1 MQKFARILTK
11 EHGLRVIFRGSN
23 AYTDGKLIVIPEV
36 SVLDQP
42 GLSDEEFKAA
52 MDFLRCIKAWV
63 YHEGGHV
70 IFSNFRVVKMSHYKG
85 GTQLNS
91 VWNALE
97 DCWMERKMAMR
108 FPGARADLAFKNDW
122 VEKKQVQE
130 WSEKTEPL
138 PDKFRQI
145 VLLTMRLLKAGPTE
159 FKNDYWKMFDREERE
174 FVFKNQDL
182 LFKVFKQRSSRGVYK
197 LAKKWWKLIRKHL
210 KQPEEMTPEE
220 KEESKPP
227 KLKAKVPKPTEPDE
241 DGDDGSAD
249 ADEDDVDPS
258 KDDGEP
264 EEDESDGDAGKP
276 EAEEKSEDPDKD
288 EDDLPNEEDD
298 EPVEDEGEML
308 PSSGDPLLEQVKK
321 HMQRTMERA
330 RGIGSEFGYLVYS
343 TEGDEIGPLPIPS
356 DAKEI
361 GRRRALAGELKAKLG
376 AMFGPLTRLVNNLLR
391 ARNRSFSVTG
401 LSEGDVNPDDL
412 HLLIS
417 GASFNIFKQ
426 QVDSSSTEDVCC
438 LLTTDMSGS
447 MGMGAKEMLA
457 RLLFVAFAHAM
468 AAIRIKNAIHSWA
481 TGDDATPP
489 SKRDPSVKRRRQG
502 ASELRWME
510 CPPEDREIYSRWGN
524 LIIRVIKDFEED
536 WEQVG
541 KLRIGDYYAQGCN
554 LDGESVLY
562 GARCLLARPEKR
574 KIMYVIT
581 DGLPN
586 GEMHDDGQVQ
596 HDYLTE
602 VIPRIRATGIEVVAF
617 GIRSPVCR
625 QYYEYEEGGNKKG
638 FMDINDEKDV
648 MSTVLTLLPQ
658 IMSRKRY

>member
-70 IFSNFRVVKMSHYKG
+70 IFSNFKVVKMSHYKG

-97 DCWMERKMAMR
+97 DCWMERKMAVR
-108 FPGARADLAFKNDW
+108 FPGARSDLAFKNDW

-130 WSEKTEPL
+130 WSEEKTEPL

-159 FKNDYWKMFDREERE
+159 SKNDYWKMFDRDERE

-220 KEESKPP
+220 KEESKQ
-227 KLKAKVPKPTEPDE
+227 
-241 DGDDGSAD
+241 
-249 ADEDDVDPS
+249 
-258 KDDGEP
+258 
-264 EEDESDGDAGKP
+264 
-276 EAEEKSEDPDKD
+276 DPDKD

-308 PSSGDPLLEQVKK
+308 LSSGDPLLEQVKK

-330 RGIGSEFGYLVYS
+330 RGVGSEFGYLVYS

-447 MGMGAKEMLA
+447 MGGDKEMLA

-468 AAIRIKNAIHSWA
+468 AAIRIKHAIHSWA

-489 SKRDPSVKRRRQG
+489 SKRDPSVKRRRHYSEG
-502 ASELRWME
+502 ASKLRWME

-581 DGLPN
+581 DGLPSGDN
-586 GEMHDDGQVQ
+586 SQVQ